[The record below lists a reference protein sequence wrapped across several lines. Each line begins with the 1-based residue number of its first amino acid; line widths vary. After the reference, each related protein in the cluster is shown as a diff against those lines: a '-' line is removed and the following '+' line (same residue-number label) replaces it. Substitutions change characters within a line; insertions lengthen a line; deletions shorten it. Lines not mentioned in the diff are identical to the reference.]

1 MSTQLLR
8 KYLDI
13 LSEADETGGIVSQQE
28 LAQLYQRG
36 KPMSF
41 IKNTPVA
48 LASLAQ
54 LEKIVDPATL
64 EKISKLAGAV
74 DNTSYSDAHRAG
86 GYVVFQWNSNE
97 NRPDIYIASPD
108 SVKSRYTKF
117 TGQLPTDAK
126 ARGKVPSLV
135 VLDALGLD
143 ANKFPFYVKKV
154 PQEMIRADDAGLAGK
169 TIQVFW
175 GADPSTQDV
184 QRGGYLTK
192 NEKGMIY
199 TVAPDAGGLPIGY
212 IPA

>member
-8 KYLDI
+8 KYLDL

-48 LASLAQ
+48 LASLGQ

-126 ARGKVPSLV
+126 ARSKVPSLV

-154 PQEMIRADDAGLAGK
+154 PQEMIRADDVDLAGK

>member
-54 LEKIVDPATL
+54 LEKIVDPTTL

-86 GYVVFQWNSNE
+86 GYVIFQWNSNE

-154 PQEMIRADDAGLAGK
+154 PQEMIRADDVGLAGK

-175 GADPSTQDV
+175 GTDPSTQDV

-192 NEKGMIY
+192 NEKDMIY

>member
-8 KYLDI
+8 KYLD
-13 LSEADETGGIVSQQE
+13 LLNETSETNQIVSQQE

-54 LEKIVDPATL
+54 LEKIVDAATL

-74 DNTSYSDAHRAG
+74 DNTSYSEAHRAG

-108 SVKSRYTKF
+108 SIKSRYTKF

-143 ANKFPFYVKKV
+143 ANQFPFYVKKV
-154 PQEMIRADDAGLAGK
+154 PQEMVRADDLGLAGK

-175 GADPSTQDV
+175 GADPATQDV

-199 TVAPDAGGLPIGY
+199 TVAPDASGLPIGY

>member
-1 MSTQLLR
+1 MSTKLLR

-13 LSEADETGGIVSQQE
+13 LSEADETNQIVSQQE

-36 KPMSF
+36 KSMSF

-48 LASLAQ
+48 LATFSD
-54 LEKIVDPATL
+54 LEKIVDGPTL

-74 DNTSYSDAHRAG
+74 DNTSYSEAHRAG

-117 TGQLPTDAK
+117 SGQLPTDAK
-126 ARGKVPSLV
+126 ARSKVPSLV
-135 VLDALGLD
+135 VLDALGLN
-143 ANKFPFYVKKV
+143 ASKFPFFVKKV
-154 PQEMIRADDAGLAGK
+154 PQEMVRA
-169 TIQVFW
+169 
-175 GADPSTQDV
+175 DV

-192 NEKGMIY
+192 NEKGMVY

>member
-13 LSEADETGGIVSQQE
+13 LYEADEAGDIVSQQE

-36 KPMSF
+36 KHMSF

-154 PQEMIRADDAGLAGK
+154 PQEMIRADDVDLAGK

-175 GADPSTQDV
+175 GTDPATQDV

-199 TVAPDAGGLPIGY
+199 TVAPDAEGLPIGY